1 MNIREG
7 MKVMVTHHMSN
18 KGRVTKVYFVPVT
31 HGSMGGTFSKQ
42 MRVKFISELKDYG
55 EQDFRAADLT
65 VLRDEG

>member
-18 KGRVTKVYFVPVT
+18 KGRVIEVYYVPVK
-31 HGSMGGTFSKQ
+31 HGSASGTFSKQ
-42 MRVKFISELKDYG
+42 MRVKFISEIKDYG
-55 EQDFRAADLT
+55 VQDFRASDLL

>member
-18 KGRVTKVYFVPVT
+18 KGRVTKVYYVPVQ
-31 HGSMGGTFSKQ
+31 HGSASGTFSKQ
-42 MRVKFISELKDYG
+42 TGVKFISELDG
-55 EQDFRAADLT
+55 EEKDFRASDLT

>member
-18 KGRVTKVYFVPVT
+18 KGRVIEVYYVPVK
-31 HGSMGGTFSKQ
+31 HSSGGGTFSKQ
-42 MRVKFISELKDYG
+42 MRVKFLSEIKDYG
-55 EQDFRAADLT
+55 VQDFRASDLM